1 MACTLRAGGKYF
13 DVDSFLSK
21 SKLRPAAI
29 FRRGEPR
36 ASHNPK
42 SKKLAHSGINV
53 GVSNASFENFT
64 RQIRDAIQF
73 LIKNKTEIQ
82 KLTRYKGVE
91 GVELD
96 FATARER
103 DTFLQEYI
111 FPAELIA
118 LACKLGLEIRLSAY
132 PPSAEK
138 KNT

>member
-1 MACTLRAGGKYF
+1 
-13 DVDSFLSK
+13 
-21 SKLRPAAI
+21 
-29 FRRGEPR
+29 
-36 ASHNPK
+36 
-42 SKKLAHSGINV
+42 
-53 GVSNASFENFT
+53 VSNASFDNFKK
-64 RQIRDAIQF
+64 QISDAIQF
-73 LIKNKTEIQ
+73 LIINKTEIQ

-118 LACKLGLEIRLSAY
+118 IASKLGLEIRLSAY
-132 PPSAEK
+132 PPSDEK